1 MEKISTSQGVGSKRK
16 GEKRERQF
24 ESVGRCV
31 CVCALVQKCIYG
43 PWARQKKNLYCGC
56 VLVLVCKCILN
67 LWVEVYKECAHQLSI
82 L

>member
-31 CVCALVQKCIYG
+31 CVCALVQKCLYG
-43 PWARQKKNLYCGC
+43 PWARKKKICIVAVFWFWC
-56 VLVLVCKCILN
+56 VN
-67 LWVEVYKECAHQLSI
+67 AF
-82 L
+82 